1 MSSVL
6 YAWTYPSIDPV
17 ILDLPG
23 PLALRWYG
31 MMYLVAFWVGF
42 HILRRQALQGRLAV
56 PVEQVGEIVG
66 WIAAGVFLGGRLGY
80 ILFYQPEILSNPARI
95 LAVWEGGLSFHG
107 GLFGVIGAVVLYS
120 RRIGQS
126 FLGVAD
132 GLVLATPTGIFAV
145 RCANFINGELYG
157 RVTTEAV
164 PWAMRFPTDPV
175 ARQGL
180 GLRTSA
186 ADVVYAAVENAKAA
200 GTWDALL
207 AAAPLRH
214 PSQLY
219 EALTEGA
226 LLMGALWLVVL
237 VARKRSWRLPQGTF
251 FALFLLGYAAARS
264 LMELYRQPD
273 VQFTDPSDPIG
284 YVLGSLTMGQV
295 LSLGLAALGAGTLIR
310 NFRRSH
316 GRDHESPDAVEDLA
330 WAVRPIGPPL
340 PPTHGP
346 GAKAGR
352 AAGGGSEPGGAGGK
366 QSRKQS
372 RKQRKKRR

>member
-1 MSSVL
+1 MPSVL
-6 YAWTYPSIDPV
+6 NAWVYPSIDPV

-31 MMYLVAFWVGF
+31 MMYLVAFYVGYW
-42 HILRRQALQGRLAV
+42 ILRRKARQGRLAV

-80 ILFYQPEILSNPARI
+80 ILFYQPEILNNPARI

-107 GLFGVIGAVVLYS
+107 GLLGVIVAVILYS

-126 FLGVAD
+126 FLGVSD

-157 RVTTEAV
+157 RVTTDAV
-164 PWAMRFPTDPV
+164 PWAMRFPTDPI

-200 GTWDALL
+200 GTWDAII
-207 AAAPLRH
+207 AAVPLRH

-219 EALTEGA
+219 EAIMEGA
-226 LLMGALWLVVL
+226 VLMGALWLVVAI
-237 VARKRSWRLPQGTF
+237 ARKRSWRLPQGTF
-251 FALFLLGYAAARS
+251 FALFMIGYAAARS
-264 LMELYRQPD
+264 TVELYRQPD
-273 VQFTDPSDPIG
+273 VQFTSANDPIG

-295 LSLGLAALGAGTLIR
+295 LSLGLAALGVAALVM
-310 NFRRSH
+310 NFM
-316 GRDHESPDAVEDLA
+316 GKGPGGVA
-330 WAVRPIGPPL
+330 WAVRPKGAPL
-340 PPTHGP
+340 PPTHPPG
-346 GAKAGR
+346 GAKAG
-352 AAGGGSEPGGAGGK
+352 GSADGSGSPGAKGK
-366 QSRKQS
+366 GKGKKQS
-372 RKQRKKRR
+372 RKQRKRKR